1 MVNIQVTVLEKLLA
15 MSIINTEIVSIIYKE
30 LLQIRK
36 DKPLNRQM
44 DKEYE

>member
-15 MSIINTEIVSIIYKE
+15 MRIINTEIVSIIYKE
-30 LLQIRK
+30 LLQTRK